1 MENYENFQRHS
12 IVRAKEYR
20 IVRKFVEI
28 ALACVSIVGQRKMN
42 GLKGRS
48 ASSFQACRRSISVSF
63 LAGSDSLK
71 AFRSNTCRVRC
82 TVISIRFDFSSSSS
96 YFPSLHTHIYIYI
109 YIRTRVILRD
119 RSPSSSPFL
128 PSWRNEF
135 SSRLGASEW
144 RVSAWQRRLLIIP
157 PA

>member
-82 TVISIRFDFSSSSS
+82 TVISIRFNFSSSSS

-109 YIRTRVILRD
+109 YIYELVSFLGTALPPLR
-119 RSPSSSPFL
+119 PSFL
-128 PSWRNEF
+128 PGGT
-135 SSRLGASEW
+135 SSRLVSEPASGE
-144 RVSAWQRRLLIIP
+144 SQRGSDDY
-157 PA
+157 